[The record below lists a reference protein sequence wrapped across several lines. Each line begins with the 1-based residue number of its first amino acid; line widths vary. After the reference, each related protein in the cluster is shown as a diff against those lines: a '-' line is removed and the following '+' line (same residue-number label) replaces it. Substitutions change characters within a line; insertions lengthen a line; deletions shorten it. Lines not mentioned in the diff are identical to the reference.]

1 MYHYRATN
9 TQYCE
14 LLIYPLHYN
23 VLSCQSWNFPHHD
36 PRARARGVCDEAP
49 TNKKNKD
56 IKMIKMEKKD
66 AQRIKRNRARSDRR
80 RRAHQR
86 LMAAEEA
93 VHTKM
98 QSKRWY
104 AANGDKLLSGDTGR
118 DLQREK
124 QRKKRRQEC
133 KPPNMAA
140 AAGHCGQSGGDSDFA
155 AAALQRG
162 K

>member
-1 MYHYRATN
+1 MPRYG
-9 TQYCE
+9 QCS
-14 LLIYPLHYN
+14 LLGARSECLGR
-23 VLSCQSWNFPHHD
+23 HD
-36 PRARARGVCDEAP
+36 PRARASGVHDDAP
-49 TNKKNKD
+49 TKKKSKD

-86 LMAAEEA
+86 LMAAEEK

-98 QSKRWY
+98 QQRGGTKKWRQAVKRRY
-104 AANGDKLLSGDTGR
+104 RR

-124 QRKKRRQEC
+124 QRKKEASRV

-155 AAALQRG
+155 AAALQ
-162 K
+162 